1 MTALDGL
8 DFHISRVDRDHEVVV
23 SVQGEV
29 DISTA
34 PQLLEAISAALDG
47 EGKVVLDLAG
57 MTFIDS
63 QGIKV
68 FVEAYKRA
76 RPGRASRVVLRSPR
90 AQARMVLELTGLA
103 DRLPIED

>member
-1 MTALDGL
+1 
-8 DFHISRVDRDHEVVV
+8 
-23 SVQGEV
+23 
-29 DISTA
+29 
-34 PQLLEAISAALDG
+34 
-47 EGKVVLDLAG
+47 

-76 RPGRASRVVLRSPR
+76 PPGRASRVVLRSPR
-90 AQARMVLELTGLA
+90 AQARTVLELTGLA